1 MLNCN
6 GLRKWVLCTGKKC
19 DYKLTKRIKKNKSMC
34 FVLYINIDTYC
45 PLLILVYLIFH
56 LYSNKEMDM
65 LDSF

>member
-1 MLNCN
+1 
-6 GLRKWVLCTGKKC
+6 
-19 DYKLTKRIKKNKSMC
+19 MC

-65 LDSF
+65 LGSF